1 MLVVYRP
8 SVGEISVLSVVYRS
22 TVSQI
27 SVMCRVLV
35 KCVNLAV
42 ESDPMAF
49 FLSDDILV
57 CIVDPYS
64 MNYGQSVSKVLV
76 S

>member
-42 ESDPMAF
+42 ESNG
-49 FLSDDILV
+49 FLF
-57 CIVDPYS
+57 
-64 MNYGQSVSKVLV
+64 KR
-76 S
+76 

>member
-35 KCVNLAV
+35 KCVNLTV
-42 ESDPMAF
+42 ESNG
-49 FLSDDILV
+49 FLFK
-57 CIVDPYS
+57 
-64 MNYGQSVSKVLV
+64 Q
-76 S
+76 